1 VFSRARSLVVAVL
14 ASIVLAPALTHAE
27 ARPRS
32 LARLTYQRG
41 VGAEACMDEAGL
53 RIEVARRSGYDPFT
67 ADAPARLTVTV
78 VRQGRQLIGTLQ
90 FFDDKG
96 LPGWSRTYPVGA
108 DDCETLVSAMGSEI
122 SYQFQPSQAVQA
134 PIPPAPGSP
143 APAVP
148 APAPQLVFPDSIHP
162 IPEPFRAVE
171 LSAGASVSAGAAP
184 GIAFGATLG
193 AAYRFPV
200 FSLAGELRFTAPASA
215 AVPSIPGAR
224 ISVLAFGG
232 AVLPC
237 VRLAP
242 VYGCAVL
249 SIAEVFGSSSGVD
262 IPGSD
267 SGAYVGAGLRGGVD
281 APISPRFALRFSLEA
296 LGSIRGAHLVLD
308 GSEVWK
314 TSPVTGSIMAAFV
327 TFL

>member
-1 VFSRARSLVVAVL
+1 VTLRTSLHIVALAIPVALVPAVARSEP
-14 ASIVLAPALTHAE
+14 PA
-27 ARPRS
+27 RS
-32 LARLTYQRG
+32 VARLSYQRG
-41 VGAEACMDEAGL
+41 IGAESCVDEAGL

-67 ADAPARLTVTV
+67 TDAAASLVVTVT
-78 VRQGRQLIGTLQ
+78 RQGRQLIGTLQ
-90 FFDDKG
+90 FFDEKG

-108 DDCETLVSAMGSEI
+108 DDCGTLVSAMGSEI
-122 SYQFQPSQAVQA
+122 SYQFQPSQAVRA
-134 PIPPAPGSP
+134 PIPLAPGSP
-143 APAVP
+143 APVVP
-148 APAPQLVFPDSIHP
+148 EAAPRLVSPDSIHP
-162 IPEPFRAVE
+162 ISEPFRAVE
-171 LSAGASVSAGAAP
+171 LSAGGSVSAGTAP

-200 FSLAGELRFTAPASA
+200 FSLAGELRLTAPASA
-215 AVPSIPGAR
+215 AVPSIPSAR

-262 IPGSD
+262 VPGTD
-267 SGAYVGAGLRGGVD
+267 AGAYVGAGLRGGVD
-281 APISPRFALRFSLEA
+281 APISSRFALRFSLEA
-296 LGSIRGAHLVLD
+296 LGSIRSARLFLD

-314 TSPVTGSIMAAFV
+314 TSPVTGSIMVAFV